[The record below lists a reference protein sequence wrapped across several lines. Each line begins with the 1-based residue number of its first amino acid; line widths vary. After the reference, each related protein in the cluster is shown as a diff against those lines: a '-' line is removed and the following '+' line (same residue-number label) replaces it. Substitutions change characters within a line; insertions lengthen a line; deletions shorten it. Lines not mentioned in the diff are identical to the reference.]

1 MHTPLTIA
9 ASSDAR
15 YKQAFATSSGVEKR
29 PSGMVAMNLRFISS
43 VTAPPANSAE
53 RPVSG
58 LKTGFT
64 QLTRILSGPNSAG
77 IDLDRMI
84 TAAFELL
91 YTVSPGRGR
100 RSAVDEMLTK
110 APSAPRRNTGTAWIA
125 ER

>member
-53 RPVSG
+53 SPVSG

-64 QLTRILSGPNSAG
+64 QLTRILSGPNSAA
-77 IDLDRMI
+77 IDFERTI
-84 TAAFELL
+84 TAPFELL
-91 YTVSPGRGR
+91 QTVRPGRGR
-100 RSAVDEMLTK
+100 RPEVEAMLTN
-110 APSAPRRNTGTAWIA
+110 APPPRRRKTGTACTA